1 MSAIG
6 PMRNVLRHCWVAC
19 LALGGL
25 TSCTRYEDVPA
36 GLHVREIEKVPFQ
49 RPLTALETN
58 EARREFPDKDLA
70 QAFYY
75 QRVARYELTALVA
88 VKDGFYCCSLRDKTT
103 PIDMTLVWGPFA
115 KTDAIKYF
123 NIRHSGRFFYWNTE
137 SVRYQGK
144 DVYEMA
150 SNIANTHFVLTS
162 PAIQRQLEDIEPNS
176 VVQFKGFLVN
186 VYSKT
191 DRSYLNSSLTRGD
204 SGAGAC
210 EVFEVTELRVLKTL

>member
-1 MSAIG
+1 
-6 PMRNVLRHCWVAC
+6 MRILRLSNCA
-19 LALGGL
+19 LAALVSLAFLPGC
-25 TSCTRYEDVPA
+25 SRHESVPA
-36 GLHVREIEKVPFQ
+36 GLHIREIEKQPFQ
-49 RPLTALETN
+49 RPLTAQESN
-58 EARREFPDKDLA
+58 EARREFPDKDVA
-70 QAFYY
+70 QGFYY

-88 VKDGFYCCSLRDKTT
+88 VKDGFFCCSLRDKTT

-115 KTDAIKYF
+115 KTDAVKYF

-137 SVRYQGK
+137 TLHYQGK

-162 PAIQRQLEDIEPNS
+162 PAIQRQLEDIKPNS

-191 DRSYLNSSLTRGD
+191 DRSYLNSSMTRSD
-204 SGAGAC
+204 AGAGAC
-210 EVFEVTELRVLKTL
+210 EVFEVTELKVLKTL